1 MTWLLLAT
9 PLAGMLMLV
18 AALWVGHRLFPPK
31 RISPPQVEPDT
42 VDYQALVQKTALI
55 LGKGVVAIL
64 RDSLD
69 KLTPVRAPVAQDLS
83 SEFPQF
89 AKPTTM
95 NFEGTLEFDRGSI
108 ANRSPESDERTK
120 LARRTIGPRSPA

>member
-1 MTWLLLAT
+1 MTWVLLAT
-9 PLAGMLMLV
+9 PAVGVAMLV
-18 AALWVGHRLFPPK
+18 AAFWIGHRLFPPR
-31 RISPPQVEPDT
+31 RIAPPHAEPGT

-55 LGKGVVAIL
+55 LGKGVVTIL

-69 KLTPVRAPVAQDLS
+69 KLSPVRAPAAQDLS

-95 NFEGTLEFDRGSI
+95 SFDGTLKFDSSGL
-108 ANRSPESDERTK
+108 AAPSPETDEHPK

>member
-9 PLAGMLMLV
+9 PLVGMSMLV
-18 AALWVGHRLFPPK
+18 AVVWLGHRLFPLT
-31 RISPPQVEPDT
+31 RIAPQVEPDT

-69 KLTPVRAPVAQDLS
+69 KLTPVRAPAAQDLS

-95 NFEGTLEFDRGSI
+95 SFGGTLEFDAGGI
-108 ANRSPESDERTK
+108 AHRPPESDERSK
-120 LARRTIGPRSPA
+120 LARRTVGPRSPV